1 MSRYTKTSISVYMDM
16 IISELQLWVDD
27 INKVIEEEDERM
39 KQSNG

>member
-16 IISELQLWVDD
+16 TISELQLWVDD